1 MPPPRRCRCDAR
13 ASRTDRVSTRRR
25 DVVIA
30 GGGPAGAAAAIAL
43 ARAGRDVL
51 LVAGSDDAG
60 FKVGEGLP
68 PNARSLLRDL
78 GMLERTLA
86 DGHRASPGTC
96 ARWGSATP
104 HASDFLFQL
113 HGHGLQLDRSRFD
126 AMLRDAAAQSG
137 AEVLPDA
144 LVRIVAPGD
153 ATRPHRLAL
162 RPVDAQTHAEA
173 EAIEA
178 DWLMDA
184 TGRAASLARTLGAR
198 KVAHDAQ
205 IAFHQRLC
213 STRDDDHDGRTW
225 VEAVEDGWW
234 YSVLLPSR
242 ERLVA
247 FLTDADLCD
256 HRRLLDGDGLWRALA
271 DAPALHALCTTHG
284 YAPASRA
291 LGADASGCHLD
302 RAAGPRWLAVG
313 DAALAFDPLSSK
325 GISNAIYTGL
335 RAADAL
341 LRHERGDAA
350 ALDGYARHLLDIHRV
365 YREQLRAFHA
375 METRW
380 SEAPYWA
387 RRQAAQAGSADQPS
401 RSDVRHSRGDR
412 PVCALNARDSAASLP

>member
-1 MPPPRRCRCDAR
+1 M
-13 ASRTDRVSTRRR
+13 RRR
-25 DVVIA
+25 EVVIA

-60 FKVGEGLP
+60 FKIGEGLP
-68 PNARSLLRDL
+68 PNARALLREL
-78 GMLERTLA
+78 GLLERTLA

-96 ARWGSATP
+96 AFWGSATA
-104 HASDFLFQL
+104 HANDFLFQL

-126 AMLRDAAAQSG
+126 AMLRDAAAQAG

-144 LVRIVAPGD
+144 RVRIMAPGD

-162 RPVDAQTHAEA
+162 RPVEAQTHAE
-173 EAIEA
+173 IESTDA
-178 DWLMDA
+178 DWLIDA
-184 TGRAASLARTLGAR
+184 TGRAASLARALGAR
-198 KVAHDAQ
+198 RIAHDAQ
-205 IAFHQRLC
+205 IAFHQRLR
-213 STRDDDHDGRTW
+213 SERGDDHDGRTW

-242 ERLVA
+242 ERMVA

-271 DAPALHALCTTHG
+271 DAPALHALCTAHG

-302 RAAGPRWLAVG
+302 RAASERWLAVG

-325 GISNAIYTGL
+325 GISNAMYTGL

-341 LRHERGDAA
+341 LRHERGD
-350 ALDGYARHLLDIHRV
+350 LGVIDGYARHLLDIHRV
-365 YREQLRAFHA
+365 HREQLRAFHA

-380 SEAPYWA
+380 PEAPYWS
-387 RRQAAQAGSADQPS
+387 RRQTSI
-401 RSDVRHSRGDR
+401 RLE
-412 PVCALNARDSAASLP
+412 ALSPRASTPATRAASARSAP

>member
-1 MPPPRRCRCDAR
+1 M
-13 ASRTDRVSTRRR
+13 STRRR

-43 ARAGRDVL
+43 ARTGRDVL
-51 LVAGSDDAG
+51 LVAGSDAAG

-78 GMLERTLA
+78 GVLERTLT

-96 ARWGSATP
+96 AVWGDITP
-104 HASDFLFQL
+104 HANDFLFQL
-113 HGHGLQLDRSRFD
+113 HGHGLQLDRTRFD
-126 AMLRDAAAQSG
+126 AMLRDAAMQAG
-137 AEVLPDA
+137 AEILPDA
-144 LVRIVAPGD
+144 RVRIMAPGD
-153 ATRPHRLAL
+153 STRPHRLAL
-162 RPVDAQTHAEA
+162 QPVDGQTYAG
-173 EAIEA
+173 IESIDA
-178 DWLMDA
+178 DWLIDA
-184 TGRAASLARTLGAR
+184 TGRAASLARALGAR
-198 KVAHDAQ
+198 RIAHDAQ
-205 IAFHQRLC
+205 IAFHQRLR
-213 STRDDDHDGRTW
+213 SARDDDQDGRTW
-225 VEAVEDGWW
+225 VEAVENGWW

-256 HRRLLDGDGLWRALA
+256 HRRLLYGDGLWRALV
-271 DAPALHALCTTHG
+271 DAPALHALCTAHG

-291 LGADASGCHLD
+291 SGADASGCHLD
-302 RAAGPRWLAVG
+302 LASGERWFAVG

-325 GISNAIYTGL
+325 GIANAIYTGL

-341 LRHERGDAA
+341 FHHESGDAA

-380 SEAPYWA
+380 PEAPYWS
-387 RRQAAQAGSADQPS
+387 RRQTDAGTKALSLRASTPATRAATAPSAP
-401 RSDVRHSRGDR
+401 
-412 PVCALNARDSAASLP
+412 

>member
-1 MPPPRRCRCDAR
+1 M
-13 ASRTDRVSTRRR
+13 SIRRR

-78 GMLERTLA
+78 GVLERVLA

-96 ARWGSATP
+96 AFWGSATP

-126 AMLRDAAAQSG
+126 TMLRDAAAQAG
-137 AEVLPDA
+137 AEVVPDA
-144 LVRIVAPGD
+144 LVRIVTAGD
-153 ATRPHRLAL
+153 AAHPHTIAL
-162 RPVDAQTHAEA
+162 RPVGAQAHEQAES
-173 EAIEA
+173 IET
-178 DWLMDA
+178 DWLIDA

-213 STRDDDHDGRTW
+213 STRHDDHDARTW

-271 DAPALHALCTTHG
+271 DAPALHTLCTRHG

-302 RAAGPRWLAVG
+302 HAAGPRWLAVG
-313 DAALAFDPLSSK
+313 DTALAFDPLSSK
-325 GISNAIYTGL
+325 GISNALHTGL

-341 LRHERGDAA
+341 FRHERGDLDAI
-350 ALDGYARHLLDIHRV
+350 DGYAQHALDIHRV

-375 METRW
+375 MEARW
-380 SEAPYWA
+380 PEAPYWS
-387 RRQAAQAGSADQPS
+387 RRQALPAAENLSPRAPTPATRAATARSAP
-401 RSDVRHSRGDR
+401 
-412 PVCALNARDSAASLP
+412 

>member
-1 MPPPRRCRCDAR
+1 M
-13 ASRTDRVSTRRR
+13 RRR
-25 DVVIA
+25 EVVIA

-51 LVAGSDDAG
+51 LVAGSDDDA

-78 GMLERTLA
+78 GVLDRVLA

-96 ARWGSATP
+96 AIWGDAEA
-104 HASDFLFQL
+104 HANDFLFQL
-113 HGHGLQLDRSRFD
+113 HGHGLQLDRPRFD
-126 AMLRDAAAQSG
+126 ASLRDAAVRAG
-137 AEVLPDA
+137 ARILPDT
-144 LVRIVAPGD
+144 LVRVLAPGD
-153 ATRPHRLAL
+153 DTRPHRVTL
-162 RPVDAQTHAEA
+162 RTAGGPHRAPEMS
-173 EAIEA
+173 IEA
-178 DWLMDA
+178 DWLIDA
-184 TGRAASLARTLGAR
+184 TGRSASLARALGAR
-198 KVAHDAQ
+198 KIAHDAQ
-205 IAFHQRLC
+205 IAFHLRL
-213 STRDDDHDGRTW
+213 RGAQGDDRDGRTW

-234 YSVLLPSR
+234 YSVLLPSG
-242 ERLVA
+242 ERLVC

-256 HRRLLDGDGLWRALA
+256 HRRLLDGDGLWRALG

-341 LRHERGDAA
+341 LRHERGDAV

-380 SEAPYWA
+380 PEAPYWS

>member
-1 MPPPRRCRCDAR
+1 M
-13 ASRTDRVSTRRR
+13 RRR

-51 LVAGSDDAG
+51 LVTGVDDAA

-78 GMLERTLA
+78 GVLERTLA
-86 DGHRASPGTC
+86 DGHRASPGTN
-96 ARWGSATP
+96 AFWGNATA
-104 HASDFLFQL
+104 HANDFLFQL
-113 HGHGLQLDRSRFD
+113 HGHGLQLDRTRFD
-126 AMLRDAAAQSG
+126 AMLRDAAMQAG
-137 AEVLPDA
+137 ADILQGA
-144 LVRIVAPGD
+144 RVRIVAPGD

-173 EAIEA
+173 ESIDA
-178 DWLMDA
+178 DWLIDA
-184 TGRAASLARTLGAR
+184 TGRSASLARTLGAR
-198 KVAHDAQ
+198 KVAHDGQ
-205 IAFHQRLC
+205 IAFHQRLR
-213 STRDDDHDGRTW
+213 SAGDDDRDGRTW
-225 VEAVEDGWW
+225 VEAVENGWW

-242 ERLVA
+242 ERLIT

-271 DAPALHALCTTHG
+271 DAPHLHAPCTTHG
-284 YAPASRA
+284 YSPASQPR
-291 LGADASGCHLD
+291 GTDASGCHLD
-302 RAAGPRWLAVG
+302 RAAGERWLAVG

-341 LRHERGDAA
+341 LRHARGDAA
-350 ALDGYARHLLDIHRV
+350 ALDGYASHLLDIHRV

-375 METRW
+375 MERRW
-380 SEAPYWA
+380 PRARYWS
-387 RRQAAQAGSADQPS
+387 RRHAALS
-401 RSDVRHSRGDR
+401 VRET
-412 PVCALNARDSAASLP
+412 A

>member
-1 MPPPRRCRCDAR
+1 M
-13 ASRTDRVSTRRR
+13 SSRRR
-25 DVVIA
+25 GIVVA

-51 LVAGSDDAG
+51 LVAGSDDVG

-68 PNARSLLRDL
+68 PNARSLLREL
-78 GMLERTLA
+78 GVLDRVLA
-86 DGHRASPGTC
+86 DGHRPSPGTC
-96 ARWGSATP
+96 AFWGDAMP
-104 HASDFLFQL
+104 HANDFLFQL

-126 AMLRDAAAQSG
+126 AMLREAAMQAG
-137 AEVLPDA
+137 AEIRHDTFA
-144 LVRIVAPGD
+144 KIITAGD
-153 ATRPHRLAL
+153 VTRPHRIAL
-162 RPVDAQTHAEA
+162 RPANARASTQA
-173 EAIEA
+173 EAIDA
-178 DWLMDA
+178 DWLIDA
-184 TGRAASLARTLGAR
+184 SGRAASLARALGAR
-198 KVAHDAQ
+198 KVAHDGQ
-205 IAFHQRLC
+205 IAFHQRLR
-213 STRDDDHDGRTW
+213 SERDDDHDGRTW

-271 DAPALHALCTTHG
+271 DAPALHALCATHG

-302 RAAGPRWLAVG
+302 RAAGEHWLAVG

-325 GISNAIYTGL
+325 GIANALYTGL

-341 LRHERGDAA
+341 LRHEHGDVDAI
-350 ALDGYARHLLDIHRV
+350 DGYARHAIDIHRV

-375 METRW
+375 MEARW
-380 SEAPYWA
+380 PEAAYWS
-387 RRQAAQAGSADQPS
+387 RRQTDAGTKALSLRASTPATRAA
-401 RSDVRHSRGDR
+401 
-412 PVCALNARDSAASLP
+412 NARSAP